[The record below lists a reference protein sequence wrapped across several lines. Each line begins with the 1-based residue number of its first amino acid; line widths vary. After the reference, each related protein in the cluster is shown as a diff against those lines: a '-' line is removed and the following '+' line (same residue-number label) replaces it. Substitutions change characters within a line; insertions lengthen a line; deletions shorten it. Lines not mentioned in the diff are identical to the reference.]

1 MTKAQKVSL
10 FLLRVGLGLFMFY
23 AGFTKIID
31 PSWSAAGY
39 IGAAKNFVGFYHAL
53 LGPSILPIVNI
64 LNAWGLTL
72 LGLSLISGLF
82 TRLSSILGIVL
93 MALYYL
99 ALPLPQPDA
108 HSFIVDDHIIY
119 ILALLIIINFSAGK
133 VWGLSRSH
141 WKF

>member
-1 MTKAQKVSL
+1 MNKAQKVSL
-10 FLLRVGLGLFMFY
+10 FLLRVGLGFFFFY

-39 IGAAKNFVGFYHAL
+39 IGAAKHFTSFYQLFLA
-53 LGPSILPIVNI
+53 PNILPIVNI

-72 LGLSLISGLF
+72 LGLSLITGLF

-99 ALPLPQPDA
+99 ALPFPYPDA
-108 HSFIVDDHIIY
+108 HSFIIDDHIII
-119 ILALLIIINFSAGK
+119 ILALLVIINFQAGK
-133 VWGLSRSH
+133 VWSLARSN
-141 WKF
+141 